1 MRLRLNPIDILS
13 GALSGALE
21 SVIGPDDPGTPGVSE
36 AVTKAVVQEVAK
48 DPAIQHM
55 TNTEPWYQS
64 RVTWGA
70 LVAIA
75 SGLFAIGGRALPVE
89 DQGTLVNIAVAVA
102 SAIGG
107 AITLYGRWAARKP
120 LGR

>member
-21 SVIGPDDPGTPGVSE
+21 TVIGPDEPDSRDAAE
-36 AVTKAVVQEVAK
+36 AVTKAVVQQVAR

-75 SGLFAIGGRALPVE
+75 SSVLGIAGISLSAD
-89 DQGTLVNIAVAVA
+89 DQVTIINLGVAMV

-107 AITLYGRWAARKP
+107 FVTLYGRWAARKP